1 MTLIVCS
8 FAAVPNLEM
17 NFSMEYYIPIGS
29 LLLDYLKLDIE
40 HFQTGFNFDVDSYVV
55 DVDLSSEE
63 TQLQMIDYYDKVKR
77 SYLCEE

>member
-1 MTLIVCS
+1 MTAIICS
-8 FAAVPNLEM
+8 FAAVPKLEI

-40 HFQTGFNFDVDSYVV
+40 YFQTGFEFDVDSYVV

-63 TQLQMIDYYDKVKR
+63 TQLQMIDFYDKVKR